1 MSVDLEKKVKEQI
14 QKAESLVKKLN
25 TSIDTFE
32 NHNKRIITDCLRTKL
47 INDIEKLSNKILKK
61 AAEEEERIKGY
72 SISTPKEVVWIRAVR
87 PETSDKTIFNIE
99 PYIADKESAA
109 NIASK
114 LKNNPN
120 YRCTSIPE
128 FNLKLDSLKTDISK
142 GIMNNILQMTAEE
155 MLWKAMGASYAT

>member
-1 MSVDLEKKVKEQI
+1 MSLDLEKKVKEQI
-14 QKAESLVKKLN
+14 QKAESLVKRLN

-61 AAEEEERIKGY
+61 TAEEEEKIKGY

-87 PETSDKTIFNIE
+87 SETFDKTIFHIE
-99 PYIADKESAA
+99 PYTTIKDAA

-114 LKNNPN
+114 LENNPN

-128 FNLKLDSLKTDISK
+128 FNFKLDSLKTDISK
-142 GIMNNILQMTAEE
+142 GIMNNILQITAEE
-155 MLWKAMGASYAT
+155 TLWKAMGASYAT